1 MITPDK
7 HCDHN
12 ILNTLFN
19 IFAKHVT
26 QCKITEFNLVIVF
39 ALGTQERTLY
49 EKCPNTKFSS
59 TYFPVFSPYLATFH
73 AVVIV

>member
-49 EKCPNTKFSS
+49 EKRPNTKF
-59 TYFPVFSPYLATFH
+59 F
-73 AVVIV
+73 

>member
-12 ILNTLFN
+12 ISNTLFN

-49 EKCPNTKFSS
+49 EKCPNTKF
-59 TYFPVFSPYLATFH
+59 F
-73 AVVIV
+73 